1 MIEILAGALTGGHF
15 SFEDESPQSP
25 GAASSNGG
33 QIVIAFDPKVAY
45 GQNFCER
52 LEPLL
57 AEFAANGSARIP
69 GDGRFERSRKVIKDG
84 VPVSSNLWETLQS
97 LT

>member
-1 MIEILAGALTGGHF
+1 VT
-15 SFEDESPQSP
+15 
-25 GAASSNGG
+25 
-33 QIVIAFDPKVAY
+33 Y
-45 GQNFCER
+45 GQHFCER

-57 AEFAANGSARIP
+57 AGFELNGSAQIS

-84 VPVSSNLWETLQS
+84 VSVAPKLWKTLQS